1 MSISLSNRANAIKPS
16 PTLSINAKCQA
27 LKQEGR
33 DIISLSAGEPDFDT
47 PLYIKAAG
55 IDAMNEGLTK
65 YTPVAGTTDLKQA
78 IIKKLQRDNQLEYTP
93 HEVIASCGAKHAII
107 NVMLATLNPEDEVI
121 IPCPYWPSYVD
132 MCALVGAK
140 EVLIETSESSN
151 FKITAKQLEQAITA
165 KTKLLI
171 INSPS
176 NPSGMLYT
184 QEELQDLAQVLL
196 KHPQILILCD
206 DIYEKIIWPEKEFH
220 SILNV
225 EPKLKPQTVVIN
237 GVSKAYA
244 MTGWR
249 IGYAAGPEELIK
261 AMSKIQSQTTSGPCS
276 IAQSAAA
283 EALERDNTCIED
295 MINAYHER
303 YQYATERLESIA
315 EIKLIPT
322 DGTFYLFP
330 NITGMLKKFNLKD
343 DLELT
348 EFLLEKANIAVVPGS
363 AFGTPGH
370 LRISIATSKKQISSA
385 IDRIEELLNTNNT
398 T

>member
-1 MSISLSNRANAIKPS
+1 MSISLSSRANAIKPS
-16 PTLSINAKCQA
+16 PTLAISAKSKA
-27 LKQEGR
+27 LKAEGR

-55 IDAMNEGLTK
+55 IDAIHEGLTK

-78 IIKKLQRDNQLEYTP
+78 IIKKLNRDNQLEYNQN
-93 HEVIASCGAKHAII
+93 EVIASSGAKQAII
-107 NVMLATLNPEDEVI
+107 NVMLAILNPGDEVI

-132 MCALVGAK
+132 MCALVEAK
-140 EVLIETSESSN
+140 PVLIETTGTSG

-165 KTKLLI
+165 KTKLII

-184 QEELQDLAQVLL
+184 YEELKEISQVLL
-196 KHPQILILCD
+196 KHPQIVILSD
-206 DIYEKIIWPEKEFH
+206 DIYEKIIWPGKEFH

-225 EPKLKPQTVVIN
+225 EPKLKSQTAVIN

-249 IGYAAGPEELIK
+249 IGYAAGPEKLIT
-261 AMSKIQSQTTSGPCS
+261 AMNKIQSQTTSGPCS

-283 EALERDNTCIED
+283 EALEHDTIDIKD
-295 MINAYHER
+295 MINAYYER
-303 YQYATERLESIA
+303 YQYATQRFADIA
-315 EIKLIPT
+315 EITLSPT

-330 NITGMLKKFNLKD
+330 NITGMLKKLNLKD
-343 DLELT
+343 DMELT
-348 EFLLEKANIAVVPGS
+348 EYLLEKANIAVVPGS
-363 AFGTPGH
+363 LFGAPNH
-370 LRISIATSKKQISSA
+370 LRISIATSKKQISIA
-385 IDRIEELLNTNNT
+385 IDRIEEMLETV
-398 T
+398 